1 MLVFRYFLPEPAFL
15 TFQRNITLRNHQRAT
30 LPPVPVYHRS
40 QSQQG
45 QQTQS
50 QYGVHYRH
58 HVYQSIPD
66 NHIYHTLEPSDLVGT
81 LKGARMVA
89 PPVAVPSHVR
99 AASSPFHSYSHSTS
113 SGQQLIPIPSV
124 SSSIATVTVKN
135 KDIPEEYIV

>member
-1 MLVFRYFLPEPAFL
+1 MFHFRYFLPEPAFL

-30 LPPVPVYHRS
+30 LPPVPVYQS
-40 QSQQG
+40 SQQLQG
-45 QQTQS
+45 HQS
-50 QYGVHYRH
+50 QYGVHYKH
-58 HVYQSIPD
+58 HVYHSIPD

-124 SSSIATVTVKN
+124 SSSVAAVTVMN

>member
-1 MLVFRYFLPEPAFL
+1 M

-30 LPPVPVYHRS
+30 LPPVPVYHS
-40 QSQQG
+40 PQSHGQSQA
-45 QQTQS
+45 

-66 NHIYHTLEPSDLVGT
+66 NHIYHTLEPSDLMGT
-81 LKGARMVA
+81 LKGARMMA

-99 AASSPFHSYSHSTS
+99 AASSPFHSYSHSAS

-124 SSSIATVTVKN
+124 SSSIAAVTVKN
-135 KDIPEEYIV
+135 KGIPEEYIV